1 MSQFTFL
8 QREWAAVFE
17 AASKAEAAVH
27 ADPRTACFYARRAPS
42 EPGVAPLACMARR
55 SMEALLCNYIGG

>member
-17 AASKAEAAVH
+17 AASAEGAVH
-27 ADPRTACFYARRAPS
+27 ADPRTACFYAAGR
-42 EPGVAPLACMARR
+42 
-55 SMEALLCNYIGG
+55 